1 MTFIIKSWLLFFI
14 ILQQR
19 LLHQKVT
26 LNPKLALAFILFI
39 GIN

>member
-1 MTFIIKSWLLFFI
+1 MTLIIKSWLLFYI
-14 ILQQR
+14 IFQQQ